1 MKGESKCNSCLISRG
16 LDGELGVHL
25 KTFPLKILAILFAA
39 SSISATAQPMTAPP
53 ASRFIESECDNSQR
67 INVRFA
73 ADSATVL
80 YRGQLATL
88 RQQPS
93 GSGYRYAD
101 ANWVLM
107 GKGTVSTLET
117 VSGAKL
123 AVNCEGGA
131 VVNGTVTY
139 LPKIALPATAIVTVR
154 LEEVSRADAPSTL
167 LATVNVPTQGQ
178 QVPIQWGFVYDPNW
192 LEPNGRYV
200 VRATISDSGRLIWTS
215 DTAISLPPGGSDQL
229 EINVVQV
236 AQAPSVNLRGT
247 NWELTSLT
255 VGGVQTRVMTKP
267 RPTLAFDGARMSG
280 NSGCNGFGGSYT
292 QNVNR
297 LQIGTVIS
305 TLRACA
311 DDNMM
316 KLEAMYFRALSGTV
330 QFTSDASSLTLTYVN
345 GDVLV
350 FTRAA
355 AAQVVVA
362 QPNSSL
368 SGSSWNLSAYSLG
381 SQSVT
386 VPNNPPTVDFDA
398 AGRVTGFSGCN
409 RFTGGFSSPNAG
421 ALKFTPLASTRMMCM
436 GVANTLETAFLKILQ
451 GATRY
456 SRDATTL
463 KIFSSAGTLT
473 FKRSR

>member
-1 MKGESKCNSCLISRG
+1 MN
-16 LDGELGVHL
+16 
-25 KTFPLKILAILFAA
+25 TLALQIATVLLAA
-39 SSISATAQPMTAPP
+39 SSISASAQTITAPP
-53 ASRFIESECDNSQR
+53 AGRFIESECDNSQR

-80 YRGQLATL
+80 YRGQLVTL

-93 GSGYRYAD
+93 SSGYRYSD
-101 ANWVLM
+101 TNWVLN
-107 GKGTVSTLET
+107 GKGTTSTLET
-117 VSGAKL
+117 VSGTKL

-131 VVNGTVTY
+131 VVSGTVTY
-139 LPKIALPATAIVTVR
+139 LPKIALPATAVVTVR

-167 LATVNVPTQGQ
+167 
-178 QVPIQWGFVYDPNW
+178 PIQWGFVYDPNW

-200 VRATISDSGRLIWTS
+200 VRASISDGGRLIWTS
-215 DTAISLPPGGSDQL
+215 DTAIPLPQVGSDQL

-236 AQAPSVNLRGT
+236 AQAPSINLRGT

-255 VGGVQTRVMTKP
+255 VGGVQTRVTTKP

-330 QFTSDASSLTLTYVN
+330 QFTSDASSLTMTYVN

-350 FTRAA
+350 FTRATA
-355 AAQVVVA
+355 TQVVVA

-409 RFTGGFSSPNAG
+409 RFTGGFSSANAG
-421 ALKFTPLASTRMMCM
+421 ALKFTPLASTRMICM
-436 GVANTLETAFLKILQ
+436 GVANTLETAFLKIMQ

>member
-1 MKGESKCNSCLISRG
+1 MN
-16 LDGELGVHL
+16 
-25 KTFPLKILAILFAA
+25 TLALQIATVLLAA
-39 SSISATAQPMTAPP
+39 SSISASAQTITAPP
-53 ASRFIESECDNSQR
+53 AGRFIESECDNSQR
-67 INVRFA
+67 INVGFA

-80 YRGQLATL
+80 YRGQLVTL

-93 GSGYRYAD
+93 GSGYRYSD
-101 ANWVLM
+101 TNWVLS
-107 GKGTVSTLET
+107 GKGTTSTLET
-117 VSGAKL
+117 AGGAKL

-131 VVNGTVTY
+131 VATGTVTY

-167 LATVNVPTQGQ
+167 LATVNVPVQGQ
-178 QVPIQWGFVYDPNW
+178 QVPISWGFVYDPNW

-200 VRATISDSGRLIWTS
+200 VRASISDGGRLQWTS
-215 DTAISLPPGGSDQL
+215 DTVTPFTPGGKPL
-229 EINVVQV
+229 EINVAQVQ
-236 AQAPSVNLRGT
+236 QAPAMTVNLRGT

-255 VGGVQTRVMTKP
+255 VSGVQTRVTTQP

-280 NSGCNGFGGSYT
+280 NGGCNGFGGSYT
-292 QNVNR
+292 QNANR
-297 LQIGTVIS
+297 LQLETVIS

-330 QFTSDASSLTLTYVN
+330 QFTSDSSSLTLTYVN

-355 AAQVVVA
+355 TSAAGQVAVA
-362 QPNSSL
+362 LP
-368 SGSSWNLSAYSLG
+368 GSSWNLSAYTLG
-381 SQSVT
+381 TQRVT
-386 VPNNPPTVDFDA
+386 VGAKPPTMTFDS
-398 AGRVTGFSGCN
+398 AGRVSGFSGCN
-409 RFTGGFSSPNAG
+409 RFTGGFSSASAG

-436 GVANTLETAFLKILQ
+436 GASNTLETAFLKILQ